1 MAVSKSQPPKRR
13 ALGKGLDALIPGA
26 SASMERSGDQG
37 PREFIRCPINR
48 VKPDPNQPRRNFD
61 KEALDD
67 LVISIREQGIIQPLI
82 VRRVGDNYE
91 LIAGERRWRAAQLA
105 GLKEVPLV
113 IKDVTEG
120 QAFEMALVENIQ
132 REDLN
137 PIEEAE
143 AINRLLTEH
152 NYTQAELSERIGRNR
167 STISN
172 SLRLLGL
179 PLEVKQMVLNR
190 EMTEGHARAILQAGK
205 ENDMVSLAKMVVAKQ
220 LSVRATEGQAR
231 SLAKGK
237 DLAKKAAKTV
247 NEKSPQVKNLIERL
261 QAALGARVDIV
272 DRAGKGKLEIAYTSY
287 EELDGILDRILR

>member
-26 SASMERSGDQG
+26 SASMDRSGDQG
-37 PREFIRCPINR
+37 LREFIRCPINR

-61 KEALDD
+61 KEALND

-237 DLAKKAAKTV
+237 DLAKKAARTV

-272 DRAGKGKLEIAYTSY
+272 DRAGKGKLEITYTSY

>member
-67 LVISIREQGIIQPLI
+67 LVVSIREQGIIQPLI
-82 VRRVGDNYE
+82 VRRVGDIYE

-231 SLAKGK
+231 SLANGK
-237 DLAKKAAKTV
+237 DLAKKAAKAV